1 MEHRSSGG
9 RRVDHSA
16 VPEHRRSTP
25 PKKKKKSG
33 GSRLKTVLKV
43 LGTLCLVGILTVV
56 IFAGIFLTYVKTVLA
71 PDLQVN
77 LDDFTMDETSIV
89 YYQDSDTGEWR
100 ELEYLYGDENRI
112 WLDYDEIPKYAIN
125 AAIAIEDQRFK
136 THHGVDWKR
145 TGGAVIYMFFGM
157 ENTFG
162 GSTITQQVVKNI
174 TGDNQNTVKR
184 KITEIFRALE
194 LEKNYT
200 KKQIMETYLNKIT
213 FGGQVYGLGAAAR
226 TYFNKDAKDLTL
238 AQCASIIAITNN
250 PSIYDPLFNNEVSR
264 YITNADG
271 ESELV
276 TMDTV
281 GWNKYRQELILWE
294 MLDQGLISQEE
305 YDQAVAEPLVFYGTP
320 EYEALYGVTTD
331 EEAETDEG
339 EEADS
344 SNGQYWSWFVEQVFN
359 DVKNDLMDEFGYT
372 EETAVDLIYSAGY
385 RIYATVDPEIQTIV
399 ENVYEDVSNLDVQSP
414 KGQQLQSGITVM
426 DPYSGEI
433 KAIAGKIGEKTGNRV
448 QSFAATRR
456 PCGSAIKPL
465 SIYAPGLDSGAITMA
480 NIYDDYPVSLN
491 ERQTSGYPRN
501 SPNRYDGLVT
511 ITQAVRQSKNTVTVR
526 ILREMGAS
534 VGYDFMVNNL
544 GFQLNPADMDEGPMA
559 MGGLTYGVTTMEMA
573 AGFSAFANRGIYNR
587 PKTYTKV
594 TQIQEGAEVT
604 ILDNNKEEDTW
615 VAMEETTAYLMNELL
630 KGVVSSGTGTEARIS
645 GMTVAGKTGTTS
657 NLYDRYFVG
666 YTPYYCAAVW
676 VGYPEFNEVISY
688 NKGNPAADLWYMVM
702 SQVHEGLENKDFFER
717 PEGLVSIRT
726 CTTSGLLAGDS
737 CTSTQSV
744 LVKSGTGPT
753 ETCTM
758 HQTVEICTE
767 SGMLAGPY
775 CPPDCRETRTVST
788 YERQVVYLGS
798 TITVDPETGE
808 EVVTGTPIEVPDD
821 GEILS
826 VLESKGTCN
835 VHTDP
840 FNGWFDPTNPD
851 YPWGEGVDDPTYDPT
866 NPDQPITDPNGDG
879 DGEEGNTDPSVQPD
893 EPGEPEDPGG
903 GLDDWLSGLLGG

>member
-1 MEHRSSGG
+1 MEHQNSGG

-16 VPEHRRSTP
+16 SSERKRST

-33 GSRLKTVLKV
+33 GGRAKTVLKV
-43 LGTLCLVGILTVV
+43 LGTLCLVGVLTIA
-56 IFAGIFLTYVKTVLA
+56 IFTGIFLTYVKTVLA

-89 YYQDSDTGEWR
+89 YYQDTDTGTWK

-112 WLDYDEIPKYAIN
+112 WLDYDEIPEYAIN

-157 ENTFG
+157 KNTFG
-162 GSTITQQVVKNI
+162 GSTITQQVVKNV

-200 KKQIMETYLNKIT
+200 KEQIMETYLNKIT
-213 FGGQVYGLGAAAR
+213 FGGQVYGLGAAAK
-226 TYFNKDAKDLTL
+226 TYFNKEAKDLTL

-250 PSIYDPLFNNEVSR
+250 PSIYDPLFKNEVSR

-271 ESELV
+271 EEELV
-276 TMDTV
+276 TKDTV
-281 GWNKYRQELILWE
+281 GWNKYRQEIILYE
-294 MLDQGLISQEE
+294 MLDQGLITQEE
-305 YDQAVAEPLVFYGTP
+305 YDQAMAEELVFYGTP
-320 EYEALYGVTTD
+320 EYEALYGTT
-331 EEAETDEG
+331 EADADETDEAAS
-339 EEADS
+339 ES
-344 SNGQYWSWFVEQVFN
+344 SNGDQYWSWFVEQVFTE
-359 DVKNDLMDEFGYT
+359 VKSDLMEEYGYN

-385 RIYATVDPEIQTIV
+385 RIYATVDPEIQDIA
-399 ENVYEDVSNLDVQSP
+399 ESVYEDVSNLDVQSA
-414 KGQQLQSGITVM
+414 KGQQLQSGITIM
-426 DPYSGEI
+426 DPYTGEI
-433 KAIAGKIGEKTGNRV
+433 KAIVGKIGEKTGNRV
-448 QSFAATRR
+448 QSFAATTR

-465 SIYAPGLDSGAITMA
+465 SIYAPALDSGAITLA

-501 SPNRYDGLVT
+501 SPNRYAGLVT
-511 ITQAVRQSKNTVTVR
+511 VTTAIRQSKNTATVR

-534 VGYDFMVNNL
+534 VSYDFMVNKL
-544 GFQLNPADMDEGPMA
+544 GFTTLVQSDMDEGPMA
-559 MGGLTYGVTTMEMA
+559 MGGLTYGVNTMEMA
-573 AGFSAFANRGIYNR
+573 AAFSAFANRGIYNR
-587 PKTYTKV
+587 PKTYTQV
-594 TQIQEGAEVT
+594 TQVQDGVEVT
-604 ILDNNKEEDTW
+604 ILDNNKKEDTW
-615 VAMEETTAYLMNELL
+615 VAMQETTAYLMNEQL

-688 NKGNPAADLWYMVM
+688 NKGNPAADLWQMVM

-717 PEGLVSIRT
+717 PEGLTTIRT

-744 LVKSGTGPT
+744 LVVSGTGPT

-767 SGMLAGPY
+767 SGMLASEF

-788 YERQVVYLGS
+788 YQREIVYLGS

-808 EVVTGTPIEVPDD
+808 EIVTGTPIEAPDD
-821 GEILS
+821 DQLL
-826 VLESKGTCN
+826 VTLEAAGTCN
-835 VHTDP
+835 IHTDASTGWDPNNP
-840 FNGWFDPTNPD
+840 FFPGDGDT
-851 YPWGEGVDDPTYDPT
+851 PTYDPT
-866 NPDQPITDPNGDG
+866 NPDQPITDPDSG
-879 DGEEGNTDPSVQPD
+879 DGESTDSPTEPTEPTEPD
-893 EPGEPEDPGG
+893 DSGTTG
-903 GLDDWLSGLLGG
+903 GLDDWLNGLLGG

>member
-1 MEHRSSGG
+1 MEHHSSGG

-16 VPEHRRSTP
+16 SPERRRSAP
-25 PKKKKKSG
+25 KKKKSG
-33 GSRLKTVLKV
+33 GGRGKTVLKV
-43 LGTLCLVGILTVV
+43 LGTLCLVGVLTVA
-56 IFAGIFLTYVKTVLA
+56 IFIGIFLTYVETVLA

-112 WLDYDEIPKYAIN
+112 WLDYEEIPEYAIN
-125 AAIAIEDQRFK
+125 AAIAIEDQRFRE
-136 THHGVDWKR
+136 HHGVDWKR

-157 ENTFG
+157 DNTFG

-200 KKQIMETYLNKIT
+200 KEQIMETYLNKVT

-250 PSIYDPLFNNEVSR
+250 PSIYDPLFQNEVSR
-264 YITNADG
+264 WITNADG
-271 ESELV
+271 EQELV
-276 TMDTV
+276 TKDTV
-281 GWNKYRQELILWE
+281 GWNKYRQEVILYE
-294 MLDQGLISQEE
+294 MLDQGLITQEE
-305 YDQAVAEPLVFYGTP
+305 YDQAMAEELVFYGTP
-320 EYEALYGVTTD
+320 EYEALYGTAH
-331 EEAETDEG
+331 EETDQEG
-339 EEADS
+339 EGTDTTN

-359 DVKNDLMDEFGYT
+359 DVKNDLMETYHYT

-385 RIYATVDPEIQTIV
+385 RIYATVDPEIQEIA
-399 ENVYEDVSNLDVQSP
+399 ESVYEDVSNMDVQSP
-414 KGQQLQSGITVM
+414 KGQQLQSGITIM
-426 DPYSGEI
+426 DPYTGEI
-433 KAIAGKIGEKTGNRV
+433 KAIVGKIGEKTGNRV
-448 QSFAATRR
+448 QSFAATSR
-456 PCGSAIKPL
+456 PCGSAIKPI
-465 SIYAPGLDSGAITMA
+465 SIYAPGLNSGAITLA

-501 SPNRYDGLVT
+501 SPNTYNGLVT
-511 ITQAVRQSKNTVTVR
+511 ITEAVRRSKNTVTVR

-534 VGYDFMVNNL
+534 VSYDFMVNNL
-544 GFQLNPADMDEGPMA
+544 GFTTLVQSDMDEGPMA
-559 MGGLTYGVTTMEMA
+559 MGGLTYGVNTMEMA
-573 AGFSAFANRGIYNR
+573 AAFSSFANRGIYNR
-587 PKTYTKV
+587 PKTYTQV
-594 TQIQEGAEVT
+594 TQVQEGVEVT
-604 ILDNNKEEDTW
+604 ILDNNKAEDTW

-688 NKGNPAADLWYMVM
+688 NKGNPAADLWQMVM

-726 CTTSGLLAGDS
+726 CTTSGLLAGES

-744 LVKSGTGPT
+744 LVVSGTGPT

-767 SGMLAGPY
+767 SNMLAGEF

-788 YERQVVYLGS
+788 YQREIVYLGS

-821 GEILS
+821 GQILS

-835 VHTDP
+835 VHIDASTGWDP
-840 FNGWFDPTNPD
+840 NNPF
-851 YPWGEGVDDPTYDPT
+851 YPGDEDTPTYDPT

-879 DGEEGNTDPSVQPD
+879 NVDNPTDPSQPEEPD
-893 EPGEPEDPGG
+893 EPDNTGG
-903 GLDDWLSGLLGG
+903 GLDDWLNGLLGG

>member
-1 MEHRSSGG
+1 MEHHSSGG

-16 VPEHRRSTP
+16 SHEPRRSTSP
-25 PKKKKKSG
+25 QKKNKRKG
-33 GSRLKTVLKV
+33 GRAKTVWKV
-43 LGTLCLVGILTVV
+43 LGTLCLVGVLTVA
-56 IFAGIFLTYVKTVLA
+56 IFMGIFLTYVKTVLA

-77 LDDFTMDETSIV
+77 LDDFTMAETSIV
-89 YYQDSDTGEWR
+89 YYEDTDTGEWR

-112 WLDYDEIPKYAIN
+112 WVSYDEIPEYAIN
-125 AAIAIEDQRFK
+125 AAIAIEDQRFRE
-136 THHGVDWKR
+136 HHGVDWRR
-145 TGGAVIYMFFGM
+145 TAGAVVNMFFGM
-157 ENTFG
+157 RNTFG

-200 KKQIMETYLNKIT
+200 KEQIMETYLNKIT
-213 FGGQVYGLGAAAR
+213 FGGQVYGIGAAAK

-250 PSIYDPLFNNEVSR
+250 PSIYDPLFKNEVTR
-264 YITNADG
+264 TITDENG
-271 ESELV
+271 EEVQV
-276 TMDTV
+276 TKDTV
-281 GWNKYRQELILWE
+281 GWNKYRQEIILYE
-294 MLDQGLISQEE
+294 MLDQGLITQEE
-305 YDQAVAEPLVFYGTP
+305 YDQAVAEELVFYGTP
-320 EYEALYGVTTD
+320 EYEALYGTVD
-331 EEAETDEG
+331 ETETE
-339 EEADS
+339 EEADGS

-359 DVKNDLMDEFGYT
+359 DVKNDLMEEYGYN

-385 RIYATVDPEIQTIV
+385 RIYATVDPEIQAIA
-399 ENVYEDVSNLDVQSP
+399 ESVYEDVSNLDVQSP

-426 DPYSGEI
+426 DPYTGEI
-433 KAIAGKIGEKTGNRV
+433 KAIVGKIGEKTGNRV

-465 SIYAPGLDSGAITMA
+465 SVYAPGLESEAITMA
-480 NIYDDYPVSLN
+480 SIYDDYPVSLN

-501 SPNRYDGLVT
+501 SPNTYAGLVT
-511 ITQAVRQSKNTVTVR
+511 ITEAVRRSKNTVTVR
-526 ILREMGAS
+526 IVREMGAS
-534 VGYDFMVNNL
+534 VGYDFMVNKL
-544 GFQLNPADMDEGPMA
+544 GFQLDPSDMDEGPMA

-573 AGFSAFANRGIYNR
+573 AGFSAFANNGIYNR
-587 PKTYTKV
+587 PKTYTQV
-594 TQIQEGAEVT
+594 TQIQDGVEVT

-615 VAMEETTAYLMNELL
+615 VAMKGTTAYLMNELL

-717 PEGLVSIRT
+717 PEGLVSVRT

-737 CTSTQSV
+737 CTNTQSV
-744 LVKSGTGPT
+744 LVVSGTEPT

-767 SGMLAGPY
+767 SNMLAGPY
-775 CPPDCRETRTVST
+775 CPADCRETRTVST
-788 YERQVVYLGS
+788 YQREIVYLGS
-798 TITVDPETGE
+798 TITVDEETGE
-808 EVVTGTPIEVPDD
+808 EIVTGTPIEAPDD
-821 GEILS
+821 ENILS
-826 VLESKGTCN
+826 VLEAKGTCN

-840 FNGWFDPTNPD
+840 FSGWFDPDNPLF
-851 YPWGEGVDDPTYDPT
+851 PWGDPSDPTYDPT
-866 NPDQPITDPNGDG
+866 NPDQPIITDP
-879 DGEEGNTDPSVQPD
+879 DGENSEEGGEDSGTSGETDTPSD
-893 EPGEPEDPGG
+893 TGG